1 MKPNSENIDAAELDK
16 FETSAAHWWDPE
28 GEFKPL
34 HIINPVRLDYVD
46 TRAPLAGKTVL
57 DVGCGGGLLSEAMAR
72 RGAKVTGI
80 DMGANAIDVAKLHL
94 HISQLEVDYRIANVQ
109 DVAAETPGEYD
120 IVTCMELLEH
130 VPSPAALISACA
142 ALTKPGGDVFFS
154 TINRNPASYALA
166 IVAAEYI
173 LSLLPGGTHEYMKF
187 IKPSELASAARASGL
202 AVRDISGMRYN
213 PLTERADLSK
223 LPLVN
228 YLMHCRKD

>member
-142 ALTKPGGDVFFS
+142 VLTKPGGDVFFS